1 MDHALKQIC
10 FLFLILCCICLTET
24 NPAYADLY
32 IWTDENGIRHVSN
45 ISPPGEG
52 NIIRM
57 DEKKVQIPKGQR
69 FTVIKIFDGD
79 TIKVSGA
86 GLEFKVRLVG
96 IDSPEMGW
104 KSQKGQPFSQKAK
117 KVISQLIFKK
127 EVWLKQYGT
136 GGYNRIL
143 AEVFSD
149 SLNVNLEMLRKGL
162 AEVYQGKLTLA
173 LDVAAY
179 KKAQDIARQKNI
191 GIWSLGDKY
200 LSPRKWRKEN
210 PWK

>member
-1 MDHALKQIC
+1 MDHDLKQIC
-10 FLFLILCCICLTET
+10 FLVLILCCICLTET
-24 NPAYADLY
+24 TPAYADLY

-45 ISPPGEG
+45 ISPPQEG
-52 NIIRM
+52 DIIRM

-96 IDSPEMGW
+96 IDSPEMGR
-104 KSQKGQPFSQKAK
+104 KKLKGQPFSQKAK
-117 KVISQLIFKK
+117 KAIDQLILKK
-127 EVWLKQYGT
+127 EIGLKQYGT

-143 AEVFSD
+143 AEVFSGG
-149 SLNVNLEMLRKGL
+149 LNVNLEMLRMGL
-162 AEVYQGKLTLA
+162 AEVYQGKLAPA

-179 KKAQDIARQKNI
+179 KRAQDIARQKNI
-191 GIWSLGDKY
+191 GIWSLNDKY
-200 LSPRKWRKEN
+200 ISPRKWRKEN